1 MGIVSNIQ
9 GQYKYNIGL
18 FPAINVDIS
27 PRSASKPHQ
36 VSLDGRLI
44 VSFSTFY
51 YSLVCFRPSWYK
63 TEPPQLVQPEFPRLV
78 PIDVCMTPLMLP
90 MLF

>member
-27 PRSASKPHQ
+27 PRSAS
-36 VSLDGRLI
+36 
-44 VSFSTFY
+44 
-51 YSLVCFRPSWYK
+51 
-63 TEPPQLVQPEFPRLV
+63 
-78 PIDVCMTPLMLP
+78 
-90 MLF
+90 